1 MYLGIRISKHSEC
14 ITELDIFPLSTREM
28 NMANKLLIN
37 KTNIDGFLIDSVEI
51 GNTDQKLQGYI
62 RKGL

>member
-1 MYLGIRISKHSEC
+1 
-14 ITELDIFPLSTREM
+14 M

-37 KTNIDGFLIDSVEI
+37 KTNIDGYLIDSVEI